1 MLHAF
6 ITVILTCNKK
16 EILETEDMTHT
27 NFSKAL
33 KA

>member
-6 ITVILTCNKK
+6 ITVIFICNKK
-16 EILETEDMTHT
+16 HFLETEDMTDT
-27 NFSKAL
+27 NFGKAL